1 MGRGLSAQ
9 EFIAYA
15 KEQVVGISIMLGRHR
30 PTGPSCTCGRPLPC
44 PVEETLR
51 DCQEHF
57 SASIAL
63 AEKTAQ
69 LPVVVP
75 QSAGVASQIRLR
87 RVRPRW
93 RALLTAVRRAT

>member
-15 KEQVVGISIMLGRHR
+15 REQMAGIESLLERHR
-30 PTGPSCTCGRPLPC
+30 RTGPSCGCGRPLPC

-51 DCQEHF
+51 NRQEHF
-57 SASIAL
+57 STGIAL
-63 AEKTAQ
+63 AERTVQ

-75 QSAGVASQIRLR
+75 VPVNVGSHS
-87 RVRPRW
+87 RPR
-93 RALLTAVRRAT
+93 TARFRWCAWLIRRAT